1 MGALS
6 IKIKMPTG
14 ESDGEGKEIRTE
26 KTFVATEIK
35 GRMIRK
41 AVEFAKFQNAD
52 EMEINVD
59 TLDEMVN
66 FVVEVF
72 GNKFTLDDVYDGIN
86 VENIVPEMIRCVQE
100 VVKRFSSKVN
110 NLPNGAPANR

>member
-1 MGALS
+1 MAVLS

-14 ESDGEGKEIRTE
+14 KADKSGKEIRVE
-26 KTFVATEIK
+26 KTFMATEIK

-41 AVEFAKFQNAD
+41 AVEFTKFKDAD
-52 EMEINVD
+52 ETAINVE

-72 GNKFTLDDVYDGIN
+72 GNQFTLDDVYDGIE
-86 VENIVPEMIRCVQE
+86 VENIVPEMMRCIQE
-100 VVKRFSSKVN
+100 VVKRFSSKIN
-110 NLPNGAPANR
+110 SLPNGEPASR